1 MEQREQAH
9 KGTWGRG
16 DWVWLSRWGGC
27 PVRGSPEAPAVVF
40 LPLRPT
46 LSQQVSWLAEPQGHV
61 RSERASRISSR
72 GEPGTIVHCWKG
84 KWAVLGSRVP
94 GSWWDPQLQSPGSDG
109 SGPPLL
115 PTRRNLGSDL
125 DVELDE
131 RGAALRPAGE
141 AASGPAAT
149 TQQLLAEV
157 RALAQHQGV
166 VEAAPQGDG
175 ALEIMDL
182 RAQGGVPKWGT
193 PRD

>member
-40 LPLRPT
+40 LPLRPAR
-46 LSQQVSWLAEPQGHV
+46 SQQVSWLAEPQGHV

-94 GSWWDPQLQSPGSDG
+94 GSIKDQLTVFIRVYFFSFVFFSLDL
-109 SGPPLL
+109 SIFFPLISHCL
-115 PTRRNLGSDL
+115 IS
-125 DVELDE
+125 V
-131 RGAALRPAGE
+131 AL
-141 AASGPAAT
+141 
-149 TQQLLAEV
+149 
-157 RALAQHQGV
+157 
-166 VEAAPQGDG
+166 
-175 ALEIMDL
+175 
-182 RAQGGVPKWGT
+182 
-193 PRD
+193 